1 MIHPGNPE
9 RVYVL
14 PRHSE
19 DIHIAGGGLL
29 AAVEW
34 LCGSGTLTEPFAERN
49 FEPFD
54 SR

>member
-1 MIHPGNPE
+1 MVHPGNPE
-9 RVYVL
+9 RIYVL

-19 DIHIAGGGLL
+19 DIYIAGDGLL
-29 AAVEW
+29 AVIEW
-34 LCGSGTLTEPFAERN
+34 LCGSGTLTQPFTERN